1 MHPCL
6 MAGIPG
12 MVWYS
17 RDNLCM
23 LVRACQTIP
32 DFTVTREDG
41 RLEVMVPSSTKKY
54 KSPVTHIIIIR
65 TPTVS
70 FYKPNA
76 THVAEP
82 TVSEQ
87 QNITLLVTAA
97 PIPSPS
103 LPFIC
108 YHLLYHPA
116 LIPSTARPYPQPPSE
131 FS

>member
-1 MHPCL
+1 MPV
-6 MAGIPG
+6 P
-12 MVWYS
+12 
-17 RDNLCM
+17 
-23 LVRACQTIP
+23 ACRTIP
-32 DFTVTREDG
+32 DFTVTRDVG
-41 RLEVMVPSSTKKY
+41 GLEVVVPSSTKKY

-82 TVSEQ
+82 TVSQQ

-116 LIPSTARPYPQPPSE
+116 LFPDPACPYPQPPS
-131 FS
+131 